1 MDRTSIASKFKEIVA
16 NYMELGMETI
26 SDSSI
31 SFLELGVDSLD
42 SVEIL
47 METEKQFDI
56 VTTSDEIESIK
67 TVEEAIDLIVKKI
80 DEKG

>member
-1 MDRTSIASKFKEIVA
+1 M
-16 NYMELGMETI
+16 
-26 SDSSI
+26 
-31 SFLELGVDSLD
+31 D

-47 METEKQFDI
+47 MEAEKQFDI

>member
-1 MDRTSIASKFKEIVA
+1 MDRVSIASKFKEIVA
-16 NYMELGMETI
+16 KYMEFGVETI

-31 SFLELGVDSLD
+31 SFLDLGADSLD
-42 SVEIL
+42 FVEIL

-56 VTTSDEIESIK
+56 VTTRDEIESIK